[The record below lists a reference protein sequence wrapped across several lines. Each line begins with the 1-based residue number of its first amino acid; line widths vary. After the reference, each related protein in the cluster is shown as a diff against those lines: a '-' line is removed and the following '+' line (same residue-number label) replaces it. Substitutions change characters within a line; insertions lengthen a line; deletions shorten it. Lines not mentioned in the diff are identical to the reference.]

1 MNAISVREIKKLIA
15 KYNKELDI
23 REYGT
28 LSKSALISA
37 TTGKKP
43 LNQALLSK
51 LVRDAEKVR
60 RQTNPK
66 SMEKDDEPKALKKPS
81 PKRVGQTKGK
91 VSKEILD
98 EVKGKKKEEKKRVG
112 QTKGK
117 VSKAILDEVKGKK
130 KEGKKDLIMSF
141 EQGGRVRDEKGKI
154 VKRKER
160 TDKGQKRG
168 PAKKRDYDPKSLP
181 SMSKFI
187 KKRGKEIAAGEKKKE
202 EKAKPKAAPLDRYRV
217 RRQIAESAAAAGK
230 ERNLKKAAGDRY
242 KKRREI
248 SAAAALEGAQRTAQ
262 RGADKSTALDALL
275 SIAKTSTAGGR
286 LGAARSLVNISA
298 GKDPKAAAKPKRKKK
313 GIKFV
318 VK

>member
-28 LSKSALISA
+28 LSKSALIAA

-130 KEGKKDLIMSF
+130 KEDKKDLIMSF

-160 TDKGQKRG
+160 TDKGEKRK
-168 PAKKRDYDPKSLP
+168 A
-181 SMSKFI
+181 
-187 KKRGKEIAAGEKKKE
+187 
-202 EKAKPKAAPLDRYRV
+202 KAKPKAAPLDRYRV

-230 ERNLKKAAGDRY
+230 ERNLKKAQGDRY
-242 KKRREI
+242 KRRREI

-298 GKDPKAAAKPKRKKK
+298 GKDPKAAAKPRALPKPPKRKKFK
-313 GIKFV
+313 GKFV
-318 VK
+318 VKPK

>member
-28 LSKSALISA
+28 LSKSALIAA

-66 SMEKDDEPKALKKPS
+66 SMEKDDGPVALKKPS

-98 EVKGKKKEEKKRVG
+98 EVKGKKRVG

-117 VSKAILDEVKGKK
+117 ASKAVLDEVKGKK

-141 EQGGRVRDEKGKI
+141 EQGGRVRDDKGKI

-202 EKAKPKAAPLDRYRV
+202 EKAKPKAAPLDRYRK
-217 RRQIAESAAAAGK
+217 RREISTAAAAAGK
-230 ERNLKKAAGDRY
+230 ERNLKRAAGDRY
-242 KKRREI
+242 KKRIDI
-248 SAAAALEGAQRTAQ
+248 SKAAALEGAQRSAQ
-262 RGADKSTALDALL
+262 RGADKQTAIDALL

-286 LGAARSLVNISA
+286 TA
-298 GKDPKAAAKPKRKKK
+298 PKALAKPKRKKK

>member
-28 LSKSALISA
+28 LSKSALIAA

-66 SMEKDDEPKALKKPS
+66 SMPKDDGPKALKKPS
-81 PKRVGQTKGK
+81 PNRVGQTKGE

-98 EVKGKKKEEKKRVG
+98 KVKGKKRVG
-112 QTKGK
+112 ETKGK
-117 VSKAILDEVKGKK
+117 MSEAVKKALEEGRKK
-130 KEGKKDLIMSF
+130 
-141 EQGGRVRDEKGKI
+141 
-154 VKRKER
+154 
-160 TDKGQKRG
+160 G
-168 PAKKRDYDPKSLP
+168 PA
-181 SMSKFI
+181 
-187 KKRGKEIAAGEKKKE
+187 KKKE
-202 EKAKPKAAPLDRYRV
+202 EKAKPKAAPLDRYRK
-217 RRQIAESAAAAGK
+217 RRQISSAAAAAGK
-230 ERNLKKAAGDRY
+230 ERNLKKAEGDKYKKRREVSTAAAAAGKERNLKRAAGDRY
-242 KKRREI
+242 KKRIDI
-248 SAAAALEGAQRTAQ
+248 SKAAALEGAQRTAQ

-298 GKDPKAAAKPKRKKK
+298 GQDPKAEAKVKARKARRAARGKKFKGKFIVKPK
-313 GIKFV
+313 
-318 VK
+318 